1 MSKQVKY
8 DNTTF
13 EKIYQQIINQK
24 IKVPVFQRDYV
35 WKKEQICSFLNSV
48 INNEPFGFIIKW
60 IPKSYQSEIGIKN
73 EIIETIVGDNQILN
87 ENSNKEKTYI
97 VDGQQRLSSLFWIF
111 NFSNYENHLDLKKY
125 KKLLQNIY
133 YDLENKRFTII
144 TKSKINLEANLI
156 KINEVFI
163 NIKPEIQE
171 KQKYWNKH
179 EKYWNELEEL
189 NQKIKQL
196 ELGQIILD
204 EYNLD
209 EVIDVFANINTK
221 GKKLSE
227 FEVVNAKWFKTD
239 INLKDEFNEII
250 EEIGDDFEINEKIL
264 LQCLYL
270 IIENNKPKIKKND
283 ILNFDPLIENKSA
296 YQAILLWF
304 KQAIFKTSQLLKEW
318 GFDKNNLPSN
328 LVFEWL
334 FYLIYQQKNDLT
346 DNQIRLVK
354 KYISLISLNDYYSE
368 STDGKIWKNLEF
380 VNNLY
385 QNRDQL
391 NLNQT
396 HLFNDSHLKEKMW
409 NQTTILQT
417 NIKSDSVKSRF
428 IRYFL
433 RLKNPADLNTGIKLN
448 DSVHDKHKVRITYL
462 FDPNLE
468 NENKIKFEKIYQTIN
483 CYANAYFL
491 SKETIKKVNKTF
503 PSEYLKNFKSSN
515 AHLIENLNDQ
525 YIDFNYLMKDDFEN
539 FINDRAN
546 KIANAINEFFNLKNN
561 S

>member
-13 EKIYQQIINQK
+13 EKVYQQIINQK

-73 EIIETIVGDNQILN
+73 EIIETIVNDNQILN
-87 ENSNKEKTYI
+87 ENQNKEKTYI

-133 YDLENKRFTII
+133 YDLENKKFTII
-144 TKSKINLEANLI
+144 TKSKINLETNLI

-171 KQKYWNKH
+171 KQKYWKKH

-250 EEIGDDFEINEKIL
+250 EEIEDDFEINEKIL

-304 KQAIFKTSQLLKEW
+304 KQAIFKTSQLLKDW

-346 DNQIRLVK
+346 DQQIKLVQ
-354 KYISLISLNDYYSE
+354 KYIALISLNDYYSE

-396 HLFNDSHLKEKMW
+396 HLFNDYRLKEKTW

-433 RLKNPADLNTGIKLN
+433 RLKNPADLNTGIKIN
-448 DSVHDKHKVRITYL
+448 DSVYDKHKVQMTYL

-483 CYANAYFL
+483 SYANAYFL

-503 PSEYLKNFKSSN
+503 PSQYLENFKSSN
-515 AHLIENLNDQ
+515 THLIKDLNDQ
-525 YIDFNYLMKDDFEN
+525 YIDFNYLIKDDFEN

-546 KIANAINEFFNLKNN
+546 KIANAINETFNLKNN
-561 S
+561 